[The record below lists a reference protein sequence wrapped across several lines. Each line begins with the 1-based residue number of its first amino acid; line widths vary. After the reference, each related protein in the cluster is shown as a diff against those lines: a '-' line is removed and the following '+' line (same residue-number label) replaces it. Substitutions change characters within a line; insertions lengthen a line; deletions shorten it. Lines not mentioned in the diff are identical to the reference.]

1 MTERK
6 PNRLIHETSPYLLQ
20 HAHNPVDWYPW
31 GQEALDRA
39 RDEDLPI
46 LLSIGYAAC
55 HWCHVMERESFED
68 ETTAKQMNENFVC
81 IKVDREERPDIDSI
95 YMDAV
100 QAMTGHGGWPMTMFL
115 APDGTPFHGGTYFP
129 PDDRH
134 GLPSFRKVLSA
145 ISDAWRTKRS
155 EIQEQG
161 KRLVEHIGEQTRP
174 RPSKDP
180 LTNSLL
186 SHAVE
191 HLAND
196 FDARN
201 GGFGGAPK
209 FPQVPALEFLIRMG
223 SRDLGRSKEMAG
235 TTLTKMAMGGIYD
248 QLGGGFAR
256 YSVDERWLVPHFEKM
271 LYDNAQLARAY
282 THGFQLTGDPL
293 YRRIALETLGYL
305 LRDMRDPEDGFHSSE
320 DADSEGEEG
329 RFYVWSYEEF
339 MTTAPEAA
347 DYYGVTRGGNFEGT
361 NILTAQAPA
370 PPQDARKKLLKARE
384 QRIRPGRDDK
394 VLTSWNALTI
404 TALAEASAV
413 FDEPGLVAAAEQTAS
428 FILDQLVVDGRLLHS
443 YRQGQ
448 AGVAGMLEDYAYLAE
463 AMLVLWEV
471 TFAPRWLES
480 CTWLAGQMVELF
492 MDTDEPGFYSTAK
505 DHEKLIIRPKE
516 VVESATPSPNGVASL
531 CLQRLAVIKGD
542 EGLRSIGSEILRLA
556 HIYMAKAPQA
566 AGSFLSSLDFY
577 LSTPKE
583 IVIVGD
589 PNDEVTSSL
598 RSAVWQLPIFN
609 KVIAGG
615 PPGTDS
621 PMLEGKMAEGEPLA
635 YVCENYTCKSPTSS
649 SEELLR
655 QLSGG

>member
-1 MTERK
+1 MTERR
-6 PNRLIHETSPYLLQ
+6 PNRLINETSPYLLQ
-20 HAHNPVDWYPW
+20 HAHNPVDWFPW

-39 RDEDLPI
+39 RKKDLPI

-145 ISDAWRTKRS
+145 ISDAWATNRA

-161 KRLVEHIGEQTRP
+161 QRLVEHIGEQTRP

-191 HLAND
+191 HLATD
-196 FDARN
+196 FDAHN

-223 SRDLGRSKEMAG
+223 SRDLGRSREMAG
-235 TTLTKMAMGGIYD
+235 TTLTKMALGGIYD

-271 LYDNAQLARAY
+271 LYDNAQLARAF
-282 THGFQLTGDPL
+282 THGFQLTGNPL
-293 YRRIALETLGYL
+293 YKRIALETLGYL
-305 LRDMRDPEDGFHSSE
+305 LRDMRDPDGGFHSSE

-329 RFYVWSYEEF
+329 RFYVWSYDEF
-339 MTTAPEAA
+339 MTIAAEAA
-347 DYYGVTRGGNFEGT
+347 DYYGVTREGNFEGS
-361 NILTAQAPA
+361 NILTAQSPD
-370 PPQDARKKLLKARE
+370 PPYDARKKLMQARE
-384 QRIRPGRDDK
+384 TRVRPGRDDK

-404 TALAEASAV
+404 TALAEAGAV
-413 FDEPGLVAAAEQTAS
+413 FDQPDLVAAAEQTAA
-428 FILDQLVVDGRLLHS
+428 FILDRLVVEGRLFHS
-443 YRQGQ
+443 YRQGRS
-448 AGVAGMLEDYAYLAE
+448 GIGGMLEDYAYLVE
-463 AMLVLWEV
+463 AMLVLWEA
-471 TFAPRWLES
+471 TFEPRWLDS
-480 CTWLAGQMVELF
+480 CTRLSKQMVELF
-492 MDTDEPGFYSTAK
+492 MDSSEPGFYTTSK
-505 DHEKLIIRPKE
+505 DHEKLIVRQKE
-516 VVESATPSPNGVASL
+516 VVESVTPSPNGIASL
-531 CLQRLAVIKGD
+531 ALQRLAVVKGD
-542 EGLRSIGSEILRLA
+542 EELGIIGSQIMRLA
-556 HIYMAKAPQA
+556 HVYMAKAPQA

-589 PNDEVTSSL
+589 PHDKVTSSL
-598 RSAVWQLPIFN
+598 RSAVWQLPVFN

-615 PPGTDS
+615 PPGADS
-621 PMLEGKMAEGEPLA
+621 PMLEGKLPAKEPLA
-635 YVCENYTCKSPTSS
+635 YVCQNYACKSPTSS

-655 QLSGG
+655 QLSAD